1 LRPTSLR
8 NENAPSRRENFFNM
22 RISAASVAAQ
32 LIVALVFG
40 CAASLARAHP
50 APFSYLDV
58 KLDDGV
64 HGTLV
69 VHDFDAAHELG
80 LEKPAMLLD
89 PAVARE
95 HRDQL
100 IALLE
105 HRLRLRSESGPLT
118 PTWGDIDI
126 LAERQSLRLPFTLDR
141 SVRSTLDIDAVLF
154 PYDPNHQTF
163 INIYEHGELR
173 QQAILDSQRQDVRF
187 YAGTLQGRWAVVVTF
202 VRAGVHHILVGP
214 DHILFLLGLM
224 LLGGTMWRLATIVTA
239 FTLGHSVTL
248 SLAALGILYLSPA
261 IVEPA
266 IALSIV
272 VVGIDNLLV
281 RRQRQSGSNGRDLRP
296 WLAGAFGLIHGF
308 GFAAVLIE
316 LGLPHEAL
324 GWSLAAF
331 NVGVE
336 IGQLFIVIALIALA
350 RLVAALPAYRQV
362 HSERFLTVASLAVI
376 VAGVYWLAQR
386 LGITAVV

>member
-1 LRPTSLR
+1 
-8 NENAPSRRENFFNM
+8 
-22 RISAASVAAQ
+22 
-32 LIVALVFG
+32 
-40 CAASLARAHP
+40 
-50 APFSYLDV
+50 
-58 KLDDGV
+58 
-64 HGTLV
+64 
-69 VHDFDAAHELG
+69 
-80 LEKPAMLLD
+80 
-89 PAVARE
+89 
-95 HRDQL
+95 
-100 IALLE
+100 
-105 HRLRLRSESGPLT
+105 
-118 PTWGDIDI
+118 
-126 LAERQSLRLPFTLDR
+126 
-141 SVRSTLDIDAVLF
+141 
-154 PYDPNHQTF
+154 
-163 INIYEHGELR
+163 
-173 QQAILDSQRQDVRF
+173 
-187 YAGTLQGRWAVVVTF
+187 
-202 VRAGVHHILVGP
+202 
-214 DHILFLLGLM
+214 
-224 LLGGTMWRLATIVTA
+224 
-239 FTLGHSVTL
+239 
-248 SLAALGILYLSPA
+248 
-261 IVEPA
+261 
-266 IALSIV
+266 LSIV

>member
-1 LRPTSLR
+1 MGT
-8 NENAPSRRENFFNM
+8 
-22 RISAASVAAQ
+22 SAASIATQFVAA
-32 LIVALVFG
+32 LMLA
-40 CAASLARAHP
+40 CASITANAHP

-58 KLDDGV
+58 NLDDSA

-80 LEKPAMLLD
+80 LAKPALLLD

-95 HRDQL
+95 HRDRL

-105 HRLRLRSESGPLT
+105 PRLRLRSELGPLT
-118 PTWGDIDI
+118 PTWGDIDV
-126 LAERQSLRLPFTLDR
+126 LPERQSLRLPFTLDR
-141 SVRSTLDIDAVLF
+141 PVRGTLDIDAALF

-163 INIYEHGELR
+163 INIYERGELR
-173 QQAILDSQRQDVRF
+173 QQAILDSRRQDMRF
-187 YAGTLQGRWAVVVTF
+187 YPGTLQGRWAVVVTF
-202 VRAGVHHILVGP
+202 IQAGVHHILIGP
-214 DHILFLLGLM
+214 DHILFLVGLM
-224 LLGGTMWRLATIVTA
+224 LLGGTLWRLATIVTA

-248 SLAALGILYLSPA
+248 SLAALGIVELSPS

-281 RRQRQSGSNGRDLRP
+281 RKQRQSGSSGRDLRP

-316 LGLPHEAL
+316 LGLPREAL

-331 NVGVE
+331 NAGVE
-336 IGQLFIVIALIALA
+336 IGQLFIVVALIAVA
-350 RLVAALPAYRQV
+350 RLAARLPAYRQV
-362 HSERFLTVASLAVI
+362 HGERFLTVASLAVI
-376 VAGVYWLAQR
+376 VAGVYWLVQR